1 MSNENLRLARQVK
14 NDEFY
19 TRYEDIEKELIRYKE
34 QFKGKIVYCN
44 CDAPESNFIKFFNDV
59 RAEWQIKEVL
69 HTSLKEGVSYD
80 SPKALELLDK
90 CDIVVTNPPF
100 SKVRN
105 EFLPLIERSGKQFL
119 FIGNLNMATFK
130 EVFPLIRDGKLW
142 TGYTHPKEF
151 LQPDGTYKKFGNTL
165 WWTNMFVD
173 KPFTLNPDKKY
184 HGNEDKYPRYDN
196 YDAINVDKLA
206 DIPSDY
212 SGVMGVPVTFIEH
225 YVPPLADRGGIGS
238 EYTDSEKEQM
248 IKTSEL
254 TDDTTICDTL
264 SPLAY
269 NKNLR
274 SRERE
279 RVLLPNTCSG
289 SSDMSTTW
297 ATEQIS
303 DSLKSM
309 VRASTN
315 EYCST
320 VFSLIGVTEE
330 NGVGLSGGQT
340 AQQPRS
346 RLCQRQEKVY
356 QTAYKILGIANNR
369 RYVGDFPC
377 YTFINGKSVYNRVL
391 IQRI

>member
-19 TRYEDIEKELIRYKE
+19 TRYEDIEKELIRYKD
-34 QFKGKIVYCN
+34 QFKNKIVYCN

-59 RAEWQIKEVL
+59 QAEWQIKEVL
-69 HTSLKEGVSYD
+69 HTSLKEGISYD

-119 FIGNLNMATFK
+119 FIGNINMATFK
-130 EVFPLIRDGKLW
+130 GVFPLIRDGKLR

-151 LQPDGTYKKFGNTL
+151 LQPDGTYKEIPAI

-184 HGNEDKYPRYDN
+184 YGNEDKYLRYDN

-225 YVPPLADRGGIGS
+225 YVPPLADRGEHRLRIHGFRKG
-238 EYTDSEKEQM
+238 
-248 IKTSEL
+248 
-254 TDDTTICDTL
+254 TDDKD
-264 SPLAY
+264 
-269 NKNLR
+269 LR
-274 SRERE
+274 ANGRYYYMRY
-279 RVLLPNTCSG
+279 L
-289 SSDMSTTW
+289 
-297 ATEQIS
+297 IS
-303 DSLKSM
+303 
-309 VRASTN
+309 V
-315 EYCST
+315 
-320 VFSLIGVTEE
+320 
-330 NGVGLSGGQT
+330 
-340 AQQPRS
+340 
-346 RLCQRQEKVY
+346 
-356 QTAYKILGIANNR
+356 
-369 RYVGDFPC
+369 
-377 YTFINGKSVYNRVL
+377 SV
-391 IQRI
+391 

>member
-19 TRYEDIEKELIRYKE
+19 TRYEDIEKELVKYKD

-59 RAEWQIKEVL
+59 QTEWQIKEVL
-69 HTSLKEGVSYD
+69 HTSLKEGISYD

-184 HGNEDKYPRYDN
+184 YGNEDKYPRYDN

-212 SGVMGVPVTFIEH
+212 SGIMGVPVTFIEH

-248 IKTSEL
+248 IKTSEP

-264 SPLAY
+264 SPSSQFEIKGQAENLDLYGLKTRVYTGEECRQRYEELFGKKGTYDLNAAGVVDGKKKFGRIFV
-269 NKNLR
+269 KNL
-274 SRERE
+274 
-279 RVLLPNTCSG
+279 
-289 SSDMSTTW
+289 
-297 ATEQIS
+297 QI
-303 DSLKSM
+303 D
-309 VRASTN
+309 
-315 EYCST
+315 
-320 VFSLIGVTEE
+320 LID
-330 NGVGLSGGQT
+330 
-340 AQQPRS
+340 
-346 RLCQRQEKVY
+346 CQSPKRG
-356 QTAYKILGIANNR
+356 ADNL
-369 RYVGDFPC
+369 
-377 YTFINGKSVYNRVL
+377 
-391 IQRI
+391 

>member
-19 TRYEDIEKELIRYKE
+19 TRYEDIEKELIKYKD

-59 RAEWQIKEVL
+59 QSEWQIKEVL
-69 HTSLKEGVSYD
+69 HTSLKEGISYD
-80 SPKALELLDK
+80 SPKALDLLDK

-173 KPFTLNPDKKY
+173 KPFTLNPNKKY
-184 HGNEDKYPRYDN
+184 YGNEDKYPRYDN

-238 EYTDSEKEQM
+238 EYTDSEKEQT

-254 TDDTTICDTL
+254 TGDTTICDTL
-264 SPLAY
+264 FPLAY

-274 SRERE
+274 SRER
-279 RVLLPNTCSG
+279 VLLPNTCSS
-289 SSDMSTTW
+289 SSDMNTTW

-303 DSLKSM
+303 DSLRSTAK
-309 VRASTN
+309 ASTN

-330 NGVGLSGGQT
+330 NGVGLSGGGRQPNSPAHAYVKGKRKYTRLLIKFSVLQT
-340 AQQPRS
+340 T
-346 RLCQRQEKVY
+346 E
-356 QTAYKILGIANNR
+356 
-369 RYVGDFPC
+369 DM
-377 YTFINGKSVYNRVL
+377 
-391 IQRI
+391 

>member
-19 TRYEDIEKELIRYKE
+19 TRYEDIEKELIRYKD

-44 CDAPESNFIKFFNDV
+44 CDAPKSNFIKFFNDV
-59 RAEWQIKEVL
+59 QAEWQIKEVL

-184 HGNEDKYPRYDN
+184 YGNEDKYPRYDN

-212 SGVMGVPVTFIEH
+212 SGIMGVPVTFIEH

-248 IKTSEL
+248 TKTSEL

-289 SSDMSTTW
+289 SSDMNTTW

-303 DSLKSM
+303 DSLSAEDEAYT
-309 VRASTN
+309 R
-315 EYCST
+315 EYWLLGIS
-320 VFSLIGVTEE
+320 EE
-330 NGVGLSGGQT
+330 NGAGLSKGIRQT
-340 AQQPRS
+340 NGSAH
-346 RLCQRQEKVY
+346 VY
-356 QTAYKILGIANNR
+356 
-369 RYVGDFPC
+369 V
-377 YTFINGKSVYNRVL
+377 NGKKKYT
-391 IQRI
+391 RIFIREC